1 MIFDKLNKSIK
12 MMNNDYNRIQTKFES
27 IELSSVQVSKDIAT
41 KVFLEDVSFKD
52 ANAMYIE
59 AEEDTVEKKKNVFK
73 SLVEWFKKVF
83 NTIKEKIA
91 SLGSHKTK
99 DEMVEVDPD
108 IIKKAEEVSN
118 YYKKIKTSLTKAKR
132 GEVVAASEELDEV
145 PVPDAIK
152 SSDDTVTEADKK
164 VQMSKSKVDSI
175 VKDLKD
181 INDDIEDTVDGID
194 KGVDKTESGEYI
206 SKANIVGK
214 ILKTIM
220 IAIAKIIA
228 ILVAAVIIVN
238 AITTSKEY
246 AIPTINKSTNNNYI
260 GQKGQLRLGVS

>member
-1 MIFDKLNKSIK
+1 

-59 AEEDTVEKKKNVFK
+59 AEEDSVEKKKNVFK

-91 SLGSHKTK
+91 TLGSHKTK

-108 IIKKAEEVSN
+108 MIKKAEEVSN
-118 YYKKIKTSLTKAKR
+118 YYKKIKTSLAKAKR

-152 SSDDTVTEADKK
+152 SSDDTVTEVAKK

-220 IAIAKIIA
+220 IAIAKIIGL
-228 ILVAAVIIVN
+228 LVAVVVIVN
-238 AITTSKEY
+238 VTTGSSKEY
-246 AIPTINKSTNNNYI
+246 ATSTNNNYI
-260 GQKGQLRLGVS
+260 GQKGQLRIGVS

>member
-1 MIFDKLNKSIK
+1 
-12 MMNNDYNRIQTKFES
+12 MNNDYNRIQTKFES
-27 IELSSVQVSKDIAT
+27 IELSSMQVSRDIAT
-41 KVFLEDVSFKD
+41 KVFLENVSFMD
-52 ANAMYIE
+52 ANAMYTE
-59 AEEDTVEKKKNVFK
+59 AEEDSVEKKKNVF
-73 SLVEWFKKVF
+73 
-83 NTIKEKIA
+83 
-91 SLGSHKTK
+91 
-99 DEMVEVDPD
+99 M
-108 IIKKAEEVSN
+108 IKKAEEVSN
-118 YYKKIKTSLTKAKR
+118 YYKKIKTSLAKAKR

-152 SSDDTVTEADKK
+152 SSDDTVTEAAKK

-238 AITTSKEY
+238 ATTTSKEY

>member
-1 MIFDKLNKSIK
+1 MIFDKLNKTIK

-59 AEEDTVEKKKNVFK
+59 AEEDSVEKKKNVFK

-91 SLGSHKTK
+91 TLGSHKTK

-108 IIKKAEEVSN
+108 MIKKAEEVSN
-118 YYKKIKTSLTKAKR
+118 YYKKIKTSLAKAKR

-152 SSDDTVTEADKK
+152 SSDDTVTEVAKK

-220 IAIAKIIA
+220 IAIAKIIGL
-228 ILVAAVIIVN
+228 LVAVVVIVN
-238 AITTSKEY
+238 VTTGSSKEY
-246 AIPTINKSTNNNYI
+246 ATSTNNNYI
-260 GQKGQLRLGVS
+260 GQKGQLRIGVS

>member
-1 MIFDKLNKSIK
+1 MIFDKLNKTIK

-59 AEEDTVEKKKNVFK
+59 AEEDTVEKKKSVFK

-108 IIKKAEEVSN
+108 MIKKAEEVSN
-118 YYKKIKTSLTKAKR
+118 YYKKIKTSLAKAKR

-152 SSDDTVTEADKK
+152 SSDDTVTEAAKK

-220 IAIAKIIA
+220 ITIAKIIGL
-228 ILVAAVIIVN
+228 LVAAVVIVN
-238 AITTSKEY
+238 VTTGSSKEY
-246 AIPTINKSTNNNYI
+246 ATSTNNNYI
-260 GQKGQLRLGVS
+260 GQKGQLRIGVS

>member
-1 MIFDKLNKSIK
+1 

-91 SLGSHKTK
+91 ALGSNKTK

-108 IIKKAEEVSN
+108 MIKKAEEVSN
-118 YYKKIKTSLTKAKR
+118 YYKKIKTSLAKAKR

-145 PVPDAIK
+145 PIPDAIK
-152 SSDDTVTEADKK
+152 SSDDTVTEAAKK

-181 INDDIEDTVDGID
+181 INDDIEETVDGID

-220 IAIAKIIA
+220 IAIAKIIGL
-228 ILVAAVIIVN
+228 LVAAVVIVN
-238 AITTSKEY
+238 VTTGSSKEY
-246 AIPTINKSTNNNYI
+246 ATSTNNNYI
-260 GQKGQLRLGVS
+260 GQKGQLRIGVS

>member
-1 MIFDKLNKSIK
+1 

-59 AEEDTVEKKKNVFK
+59 AEEDTVEKKKSVFK

-108 IIKKAEEVSN
+108 MIKKAEEVSN
-118 YYKKIKTSLTKAKR
+118 YYKKIKTSLAKAKR

-152 SSDDTVTEADKK
+152 SSDDTVTEAAKK

-220 IAIAKIIA
+220 ITIAKIIGL
-228 ILVAAVIIVN
+228 LVAAVVIVN
-238 AITTSKEY
+238 VTTGSSKEY
-246 AIPTINKSTNNNYI
+246 ATSTNNNYI
-260 GQKGQLRLGVS
+260 GQKGQLRIGVS